1 MSPLAAYASASS
13 SRSITCC
20 CLNCSAVIGETDAAS
35 DAALDWTGV
44 TGEPLPPITIIAGR

>member
-13 SRSITCC
+13 SRSITFCF
-20 CLNCSAVIGETDAAS
+20 LHCSAVIGETDAAS